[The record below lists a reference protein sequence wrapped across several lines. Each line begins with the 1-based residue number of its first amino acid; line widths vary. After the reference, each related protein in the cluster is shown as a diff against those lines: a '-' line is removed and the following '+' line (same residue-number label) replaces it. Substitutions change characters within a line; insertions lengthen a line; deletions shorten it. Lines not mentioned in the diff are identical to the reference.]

1 MSPGTIT
8 LKNQEQIR
16 PNTGAGMMST
26 QNSSGMGMAYVGGGG
41 HQALSV
47 KRGSRN
53 TLQAHMTMDS
63 ALTAGMTDPRF

>member
-26 QNSSGMGMAYVGGGG
+26 QNSSGMGMAYVGSGGG
-41 HQALSV
+41 H
-47 KRGSRN
+47 
-53 TLQAHMTMDS
+53 
-63 ALTAGMTDPRF
+63 